1 MNTAATRIA
10 VAYLATPGGDD
21 ALAVGAQIA
30 RSLGAHLDLCMVLPL
45 DRPILAPLPQ
55 QERQDILSQNAA
67 HWLNHAEATVPD
79 DLSVTTHISFH
90 ESIAEGLIAQSEA
103 LGAAAIVVG
112 GSGGGLV
119 GSLSLGSVV
128 NELVHSSPFRW

>member
-67 HWLNHAEATVPD
+67 H
-79 DLSVTTHISFH
+79 
-90 ESIAEGLIAQSEA
+90 
-103 LGAAAIVVG
+103 
-112 GSGGGLV
+112 
-119 GSLSLGSVV
+119 
-128 NELVHSSPFRW
+128 